1 MRFLKW
7 HFSITLAL
15 MIHIGS
21 LLVLVLL
28 WTVAVDEYSWMD
40 FRYACYWLIPIN
52 IFVIVGDLIYFKVN
66 KL

>member
-15 MIHIGS
+15 MIHLGS
-21 LLVLVLL
+21 LLILTILGV
-28 WTVAVDEYSWMD
+28 VAVDEYSKLD

-52 IFVIVGDLIYFKVN
+52 IFVIVGDLIYFKRTF
-66 KL
+66 K